1 MESNVCVFV
10 SMPTS
15 LWNNAADAERERKSC
30 SGVYAAYRRYMR
42 AIDAV
47 ASFERGTRIV

>member
-1 MESNVCVFV
+1 MESNLCVFV

-15 LWNNAADAERERKSC
+15 LRNNAADAERERKSC
-30 SGVYAAYRRYMR
+30 SGVGYMR

>member
-1 MESNVCVFV
+1 MESNSCLFV

-15 LWNNAADAERERKSC
+15 LRNNAADAERESKSC
-30 SGVYAAYRRYMR
+30 SGVGYMR